1 MKVTV
6 QVQGLT
12 EVLQKLHTLPLEV
25 RGEVKGILRRGADIW
40 VRNAIAEVPVD
51 MGALKRGIN
60 HKDISTWNTIG
71 YAVSSN
77 SEYSS
82 YMEFGTKRRFKAIPG
97 IDSSVFKS
105 AVKEKGSG
113 KGFYDNILNWVKRKG
128 IGGLQTKSGRMSKS
142 RDSQMAQEQAA
153 FAIYLSIKRHGVK
166 PHPFFFHQIP
176 IVKQTIEQGL
186 QDLKRDK
193 VI

>member
-12 EVLQKLHTLPLEV
+12 EVLQKLHTFPVETA
-25 RGEVKGILRRGADIW
+25 GEVKGILRRGADIL

-60 HKDISTWNTIG
+60 QKDISTWNTIG

-105 AVKEKGSG
+105 GTKASG

-142 RDSQMAQEQAA
+142 RDSQMAQEEAA

-176 IVKQTIEQGL
+176 VVKQTIEQGL
-186 QDLKRDK
+186 QALKRDQ